1 MCKMT
6 AEEAD
11 AFKMLSKTT
20 EAAEAPMPTDT
31 RDGALKMVAEAPK
44 TLDTE
49 AGYLNLMEL
58 EASSTM
64 AEKVLTEGGRVG
76 LIVEYAVAG
85 VEK

>member
-1 MCKMT
+1 MCRMT

-44 TLDTE
+44 TLETE

-64 AEKVLTEGGRVG
+64 ADKVLTEGGRVG
-76 LIVEYAVAG
+76 LIVAYAVAG